1 MVIMIVSRH
10 VHITAALLKTGT
22 CRPDPPKAT
31 HVPSVPH
38 FKSIRARMG
47 AFNST
52 SITLGLGL
60 SLLLA
65 ACGGG
70 GDTGDGT
77 GTDTLATDTLPKETE
92 LLTVGGKVFS
102 IPSPVQTAFAIR
114 KAGLKYQKD
123 LAAPLEKGETLTGRM
138 AQAAVLGMYGADLA
152 YVTVHKDGQRALATM
167 QAIEKLGGKLELTN
181 AFDRALMDRFKSN
194 LGSEDSLLRFSG
206 TAFRAADQYLKSND
220 RDDVSALVL
229 TGGWI
234 ESLHLTIS
242 DPSALKDQTLVNR
255 IGEQKTTL
263 TGLIELLERSD
274 KDQAAATLITALK
287 ELQAEFAAVTST
299 YVFEKPVTDVAA
311 KTTFINSTS
320 TVNIPAEK
328 LAAISAKV
336 AAIRSMILA

>member
-1 MVIMIVSRH
+1 M
-10 VHITAALLKTGT
+10 A
-22 CRPDPPKAT
+22 
-31 HVPSVPH
+31 
-38 FKSIRARMG
+38 
-47 AFNST
+47 AFNSKM
-52 SITLGLGL
+52 ILLGLGL
-60 SLLLA
+60 GVLLA

-70 GDTGDGT
+70 EGASDGT
-77 GTDTLATDTLPKETE
+77 GTDTLAADTTPKETE
-92 LLTVGGKVFS
+92 LLSVGGKVFS

-123 LAAPLEKGETLTGRM
+123 LAAPLEKGETLTGKM

-181 AFDRALMDRFKSN
+181 AFDRALMGRFKSN

-242 DPSALKDQTLVNR
+242 DPTALKDQTLVNR

-263 TGLIELLERSD
+263 GGLIGLLEASD
-274 KDQAAATLITALK
+274 KDKSAAGLVTALK
-287 ELQAEFAAVTST
+287 ELESEFASVTGT

-320 TVNIPAEK
+320 SVAIPADK
-328 LAAISAKV
+328 LAAIAAKV
-336 AAIRSMILA
+336 ASIRSMILA